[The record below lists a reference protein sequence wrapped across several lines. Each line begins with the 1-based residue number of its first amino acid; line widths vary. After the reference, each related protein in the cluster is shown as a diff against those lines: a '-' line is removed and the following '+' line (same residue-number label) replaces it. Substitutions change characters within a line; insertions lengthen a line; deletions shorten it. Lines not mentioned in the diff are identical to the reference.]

1 MSDYKPKSKKKSFVL
16 FYNNVLPALKLLPD
30 NEDLGELFRAICD
43 YEINGELREDFRSP
57 QTESLFAMIKYSL
70 DENKERWLL
79 RCEQNSTNRTS
90 RTSGTNGTSG
100 TDKDK
105 EKEKDIDKDK
115 DKDKVK
121 DKDKEGPRHR
131 GNISTIMAG
140 VVSGLSESVKE
151 A

>member
-16 FYNNVLPALKLLPD
+16 FYNNVLPALDLLPD

-43 YEINGELREDFRSP
+43 YEINDIEREDFRSP
-57 QTESLFAMIKYSL
+57 QTASLFAMIKYSL
-70 DENKERWLL
+70 DENKGKWLL

-90 RTSGTNGTSG
+90 GTSRTSGTNG

-105 EKEKDIDKDK
+105 EKEKDIDKEK

-121 DKDKEGPRHR
+121 DKEKEGPRTR
-131 GNISTIMAG
+131 SNISGVMADIITN
-140 VVSGLSESVKE
+140 LREQE

>member
-1 MSDYKPKSKKKSFVL
+1 MKKLFSFLAVCVMGITL
-16 FYNNVLPALKLLPD
+16 AA
-30 NEDLGELFRAICD
+30 GC
-43 YEINGELREDFRSP
+43 
-57 QTESLFAMIKYSL
+57 
-70 DENKERWLL
+70 
-79 RCEQNSTNRTS
+79 
-90 RTSGTNGTSG
+90 
-100 TDKDK
+100 KDK

>member
-1 MSDYKPKSKKKSFVL
+1 MASTDYKPKNKKKSFVL
-16 FYNNVLPALKLLPD
+16 FYNNVQPALDLLPD

-43 YEINGELREDFRSP
+43 YEIDGVLRDDFRNP
-57 QTESLFAMIKYSL
+57 QTASLFAMIKYSL
-70 DENKERWLL
+70 DENKDKWLL
-79 RCEQNSTNRTS
+79 RCEQNSINRTN
-90 RTSGTNGTSG
+90 RTSGTNC

-121 DKDKEGPRHR
+121 DKDKEGPLSHS
-131 GNISTIMAG
+131 NISSIMAG
-140 VVSGLSESVKE
+140 VVSGLSDHVKE

>member
-1 MSDYKPKSKKKSFVL
+1 MSDYKPKSKKRSFVL
-16 FYNNVLPALKLLPD
+16 FYNNILPALELLPD

-43 YEINGELREDFRSP
+43 YEINNNDRVDFRSP
-57 QTESLFAMIKYSL
+57 LTASLYTMIKYSL
-70 DENKERWLL
+70 DENKDKWLL
-79 RCEQNSTNRTS
+79 RCERNSMI
-90 RTSGTNGTSG
+90 RTSGTSGTSG

-121 DKDKEGPRHR
+121 DKDKEKESRTQTSKA
-131 GNISTIMAG
+131 NINAVMGT
-140 VVSGLSESVKE
+140 VLSSLKE